1 LDTILAAGYDQC
13 KQIGEGTKRRFL
25 MASAEGRGETY
36 GALGRRVGLAAV
48 VLLLFGT
55 FGVSTAFGML
65 LLLPLYVQKLG
76 GNEANFGAIL
86 SSATIT
92 AIPCIGLLM
101 RYPEALRPH
110 AVASL
115 AIAVYAVGAAGAA
128 HVTETWTPLVGIG
141 VLLGT
146 AWAAVYAATPMVM
159 SEMVTDEGRATY
171 FGYLTGT
178 QQLGIGAGPVIA
190 RVLIETD
197 LGFRGMFLV
206 ASMIC
211 LVATVITAAVGFLA
225 SDHRTEDAEARVS
238 VAANKDA
245 VSFGEAIRRIL
256 RSEAVSSLVMILL
269 FACLF
274 TSMTQF
280 QTTFARSQ
288 GIDFSV
294 FYVTYTVAVIFSRFV
309 LARMVSRF
317 DARLVIASAV
327 SVMALGMA
335 TFLLVGSS
343 VLLYGAA
350 SGLLGLGYGLALPNV
365 QAQAVNVSE
374 EPVRPRVLPIAGLLF
389 QAAILGFPLV
399 AGWVIAS
406 LGYPALFGV
415 LVCFALA
422 QTIIGWWRYSV
433 ARKTAM
439 AASAPPA

>member
-1 LDTILAAGYDQC
+1 
-13 KQIGEGTKRRFL
+13 
-25 MASAEGRGETY
+25 
-36 GALGRRVGLAAV
+36 LGRRVRLAAV
-48 VLLLFGT
+48 MLLLFGT
-55 FGVSTAFGML
+55 LGVSTAFGVL
-65 LLLPLYVQKLG
+65 LLLPLYVQELG
-76 GNEANFGAIL
+76 GNEANFGVIL
-86 SSATIT
+86 SSATLT
-92 AIPCIGLLM
+92 AILCIGLLI
-101 RYPEALRPH
+101 RYPAALRPH
-110 AVASL
+110 AVAAL
-115 AIAVYAVGAAGAA
+115 AIAVYAIGAAGAA
-128 HVTETWTPLVGIG
+128 LVTETWTPLVGIG

-146 AWAAVYAATPMVM
+146 AWAVVYTATPMVM

-178 QQLGIGAGPVIA
+178 QQIGIGIGPVIA
-190 RVLIETD
+190 RVLVETD
-197 LGFRGMFLV
+197 LGFRGTFLV

-211 LVATVITAAVGFLA
+211 LVAAVLTAAVGLHT
-225 SDHRTEDAEARVS
+225 SEPRIEDAEARRG

-256 RSEAVSSLVMILL
+256 RSEAIFSLVMILL

-288 GIDFSV
+288 GIDYSV

-309 LARMVSRF
+309 LARMASRL

-327 SVMALGMA
+327 SVMGLGMA
-335 TFLLVGSS
+335 TFLLVGSI

-350 SGLLGLGYGLALPNV
+350 SGLLGLGYGLALPSV

-374 EPVRPRVLPIAGLLF
+374 EAVRPRVLPMAGLLF

-406 LGYPALFGV
+406 LGYPALFAV

-422 QTIIGWWRYSV
+422 QAIIGWWRYSV
-433 ARKTAM
+433 ARKAVR

>member
-1 LDTILAAGYDQC
+1 LDTILTAGYDRC
-13 KQIGEGTKRRFL
+13 KRTEEAL
-25 MASAEGRGETY
+25 RGEFRLAAAESRG
-36 GALGRRVGLAAV
+36 GAAGRRARLAAV

-55 FGVSTAFGML
+55 LGVSTTFGML
-65 LLLPLYVQKLG
+65 LLLPLYVQELG
-76 GNEANFGAIL
+76 GNEASFGVIL
-86 SSATIT
+86 SSATLT
-92 AIPCIGLLM
+92 AVVCIGFLV

-110 AVASL
+110 AVVAL
-115 AIAVYAVGAAGAA
+115 ATAVYAVGAAGAA
-128 HVTETWTPLVGIG
+128 LVSGTWTPLIGVG

-146 AWAAVYAATPMVM
+146 AWAVVYTATPMIM
-159 SEMVTDEGRATY
+159 SEMTTDEGRATY

-178 QQLGIGAGPVIA
+178 QQIGIGVGPVIA
-190 RVLIETD
+190 RVLVGTD
-197 LGFRGMFLV
+197 LGFRGTFLV

-211 LVATVITAAVGFLA
+211 LTAAGLTVAVGFLT
-225 SDHRTEDAEARVS
+225 SDPRAEDAEAGGG

-256 RSEAVSSLVMILL
+256 RSEAVFLLVMILL

-274 TSMTQF
+274 TSVTQF

-288 GIDFSV
+288 GIDYSI

-309 LARMVSRF
+309 LARMASRF

-343 VLLYGAA
+343 VVLYSAA
-350 SGLLGLGYGLALPNV
+350 SGLLGLGYGLALPSV

-399 AGWVIAS
+399 AGWVIAG
-406 LGYPALFGV
+406 LGYPTLFAV
-415 LVCFALA
+415 LVFFALA
-422 QTIIGWWRYSV
+422 QVSIGWWRYSV
-433 ARKTAM
+433 ARRAS
-439 AASAPPA
+439 SAPPA

>member
-1 LDTILAAGYDQC
+1 
-13 KQIGEGTKRRFL
+13 
-25 MASAEGRGETY
+25 
-36 GALGRRVGLAAV
+36 V

-55 FGVSTAFGML
+55 LGVSTAFGML
-65 LLLPLYVQKLG
+65 LLLPLYVQELG
-76 GNEANFGAIL
+76 GNEASFGIIL
-86 SSATIT
+86 SSATLT
-92 AIPCIGLLM
+92 AVVCIGFLV

-110 AVASL
+110 AVVAL
-115 AIAVYAVGAAGAA
+115 ATTVYAVGAAG
-128 HVTETWTPLVGIG
+128 VVVVSGTWTPLIGVG

-146 AWAAVYAATPMVM
+146 AWAVVYTATPMIM

-171 FGYLTGT
+171 FGYLTGI
-178 QQLGIGAGPVIA
+178 QQVGIGVGPVIA
-190 RVLIETD
+190 RVLVETD
-197 LGFRGMFLV
+197 LGFRGTFLV

-211 LVATVITAAVGFLA
+211 LIAAGLTVAVGFLT
-225 SDHRTEDAEARVS
+225 SDPRTEDAEAGGG

-245 VSFGEAIRRIL
+245 VSLGEAIRRIL
-256 RSEAVSSLVMILL
+256 RSEAVFSLVMILL

-288 GIDFSV
+288 GIDYSV

-309 LARMVSRF
+309 MARMASRF

-343 VLLYGAA
+343 VVLYSAA
-350 SGLLGLGYGLALPNV
+350 SGLLGLGYGLALPSV
-365 QAQAVNVSE
+365 QAQAFNVSE

-399 AGWVIAS
+399 AGWVIAG
-406 LGYPALFGV
+406 LGYPALFAV
-415 LVCFALA
+415 LIIFALA
-422 QTIIGWWRYSV
+422 QAIIGWWRYSM
-433 ARKTAM
+433 ARRAS
-439 AASAPPA
+439 SAPPA

>member
-1 LDTILAAGYDQC
+1 MAAARSRGGAAG
-13 KQIGEGTKRRFL
+13 RR
-25 MASAEGRGETY
+25 A
-36 GALGRRVGLAAV
+36 GLAAV

-55 FGVSTAFGML
+55 LGVSTAFGML
-65 LLLPLYVQKLG
+65 LLLPLYVQELG
-76 GNEANFGAIL
+76 GNEASFGIIL
-86 SSATIT
+86 SSATLT
-92 AIPCIGLLM
+92 AVVCIGFLV

-110 AVASL
+110 AVVAL
-115 AIAVYAVGAAGAA
+115 ATTVYAVGAAG
-128 HVTETWTPLVGIG
+128 VVVVSGTWTPLIGVG

-146 AWAAVYAATPMVM
+146 AWAVVYTATPMIM

-171 FGYLTGT
+171 FGYLTGI
-178 QQLGIGAGPVIA
+178 QQVGIGVGPVIA
-190 RVLIETD
+190 RVLVETD
-197 LGFRGMFLV
+197 LGFRGTFLV

-211 LVATVITAAVGFLA
+211 LIAAGLTVAVGFLT
-225 SDHRTEDAEARVS
+225 SDPRTEDAEAGGG

-245 VSFGEAIRRIL
+245 VSLGEAIRRIL
-256 RSEAVSSLVMILL
+256 RSEAVFSLVMIFL

-288 GIDFSV
+288 GIDYSV

-309 LARMVSRF
+309 MARMASRF

-343 VLLYGAA
+343 VVLYSAA
-350 SGLLGLGYGLALPNV
+350 SGLLGLGYGLALPSV
-365 QAQAVNVSE
+365 QAQAFNVSE

-399 AGWVIAS
+399 AGWVIAG
-406 LGYPALFGV
+406 LGYPALFAV
-415 LVCFALA
+415 LIIFALA
-422 QTIIGWWRYSV
+422 QAIIGWWRYSM
-433 ARKTAM
+433 ARRAS
-439 AASAPPA
+439 SAPPA

>member
-1 LDTILAAGYDQC
+1 
-13 KQIGEGTKRRFL
+13 
-25 MASAEGRGETY
+25 M
-36 GALGRRVGLAAV
+36 GLAAV
-48 VLLLFGT
+48 VLLLIGT
-55 FGVSTAFGML
+55 LGVSTAFGML
-65 LLLPLYVQKLG
+65 LLLPLYVQELG
-76 GNEANFGAIL
+76 GNEANFGVIL
-86 SSATIT
+86 SSATLT
-92 AIPCIGLLM
+92 AVVCIGFLV

-110 AVASL
+110 AVVAL
-115 AIAVYAVGAAGAA
+115 AIAVYAVGVAGAA
-128 HVTETWTPLVGIG
+128 LVTGTWTPLIGVG

-146 AWAAVYAATPMVM
+146 AWAVVYAATPMVM

-178 QQLGIGAGPVIA
+178 QQIGIGGGPVIA
-190 RVLIETD
+190 RVLVETD
-197 LGFRGMFLV
+197 LGFRGTFLV
-206 ASMIC
+206 ASTIC
-211 LVATVITAAVGFLA
+211 LTAAGLMVVVGFLR
-225 SDHRTEDAEARVS
+225 SDPRTEDAEARGG

-288 GIDFSV
+288 DLEYSV

-309 LARMVSRF
+309 LARMASRF
-317 DARLVIASAV
+317 DARLVVASAV
-327 SVMALGMA
+327 SVMTLGMA

-365 QAQAVNVSE
+365 QAQAINVSE

-389 QAAILGFPLV
+389 QAGILGFPLV
-399 AGWVIAS
+399 AGWVIAG
-406 LGYPALFGV
+406 LGYPALFAV
-415 LVCFALA
+415 LVFFALA
-422 QTIIGWWRYSV
+422 QATIGWWRYSL
-433 ARKTAM
+433 AWRAG
-439 AASAPPA
+439 SAPPA

>member
-1 LDTILAAGYDQC
+1 MAAGESRD
-13 KQIGEGTKRRFL
+13 
-25 MASAEGRGETY
+25 
-36 GALGRRVGLAAV
+36 GATGRRAGLAAV

-55 FGVSTAFGML
+55 LGVSTTFGML
-65 LLLPLYVQKLG
+65 LLLPLYVQELG
-76 GNEANFGAIL
+76 GNEASFGFIS
-86 SSATIT
+86 SSATLT
-92 AIPCIGLLM
+92 AILCIGLLI
-101 RYPEALRPH
+101 RYPQALRSH
-110 AVASL
+110 AVVTL
-115 AIAVYAVGAAGAA
+115 ATVVYAVGVAGAA
-128 HVTETWTPLVGIG
+128 LVTETWTPLVGIG

-146 AWAAVYAATPMVM
+146 AWAVVYTATPMVM

-178 QQLGIGAGPVIA
+178 QQIGIGVGPVIA
-190 RVLIETD
+190 SVLVESD
-197 LGFRGMFLV
+197 LGFRGTFLV

-211 LVATVITAAVGFLA
+211 LTAAGLTVAVGSLT
-225 SDHRTEDAEARVS
+225 SDPKTEDGETRGG

-245 VSFGEAIRRIL
+245 VSFGETIRRIL
-256 RSEAVSSLVMILL
+256 RSEAVFSLVMILL

-288 GIDFSV
+288 GIDYSV

-309 LARMVSRF
+309 LARVASRF
-317 DARLVIASAV
+317 NARLVVASAV

-350 SGLLGLGYGLALPNV
+350 SGLLGLGYGLALPSA

-374 EPVRPRVLPIAGLLF
+374 KPVRPRVLPMAGLLF

-399 AGWVIAS
+399 AGWVIAG
-406 LGYPALFGV
+406 LGYPALFAV
-415 LVCFALA
+415 LVFFALA
-422 QTIIGWWRYSV
+422 QATIGWWRYSAV
-433 ARKTAM
+433 RRADRAVST
-439 AASAPPA
+439 PPA

>member
-1 LDTILAAGYDQC
+1 LDAIPATDYDRCKRIERAPRGGFRMAA
-13 KQIGEGTKRRFL
+13 T
-25 MASAEGRGETY
+25 EGRG
-36 GALGRRVGLAAV
+36 GIAGRRARLAAV

-55 FGVSTAFGML
+55 LGVSTAFGML
-65 LLLPLYVQKLG
+65 LLLPLYVQELG
-76 GNEANFGAIL
+76 GNEANFGVIL
-86 SSATIT
+86 SSATLT
-92 AIPCIGLLM
+92 AVLCIGLLI

-110 AVASL
+110 AVVAL
-115 AIAVYAVGAAGAA
+115 AIAVYAIGAAGAA
-128 HVTETWTPLVGIG
+128 LVTETWTPLVGIG

-146 AWAAVYAATPMVM
+146 AWAVVYTATPMVM
-159 SEMVTDEGRATY
+159 SQMVTDEGRATY

-178 QQLGIGAGPVIA
+178 QQIGIGVGPVIA
-190 RVLIETD
+190 RVLVETD
-197 LGFRGMFLV
+197 LGFRGTFLV

-211 LVATVITAAVGFLA
+211 LTTAGLTVAVGSLT
-225 SDHRTEDAEARVS
+225 SDPKTEDAEARGG

-245 VSFGEAIRRIL
+245 VSFGGAIRCIL
-256 RSEAVSSLVMILL
+256 RSEAVFSLVMILL

-288 GIDFSV
+288 GIDYSV
-294 FYVTYTVAVIFSRFV
+294 FYVTYTVAVIFSRFI
-309 LARMVSRF
+309 LARVASRF

-365 QAQAVNVSE
+365 QAQAVNVSR

-389 QAAILGFPLV
+389 QTAILGFPLV
-399 AGWVIAS
+399 AGWVIAG
-406 LGYPALFGV
+406 LGYPALFAV
-415 LVCFALA
+415 LVFFALA
-422 QTIIGWWRYSV
+422 QAIMGWWRYS
-433 ARKTAM
+433 
-439 AASAPPA
+439 AAGRASSAPPA

>member
-1 LDTILAAGYDQC
+1 
-13 KQIGEGTKRRFL
+13 
-25 MASAEGRGETY
+25 MASAEGRGGDD

-48 VLLLFGT
+48 GLLLFGT
-55 FGVSTAFGML
+55 LGVSTAFGVL
-65 LLLPLYVQKLG
+65 LLLPLYVQELG
-76 GNEANFGAIL
+76 GNEANFGVIL
-86 SSATIT
+86 SSATVT
-92 AIPCIGLLM
+92 AVLCIGLLI

-110 AVASL
+110 AVVAL

-128 HVTETWTPLVGIG
+128 LVTETWTPLVGIG

-146 AWAAVYAATPMVM
+146 AWAVVYAATPMVM

-178 QQLGIGAGPVIA
+178 QQIGIGVGPVIA
-190 RVLIETD
+190 QVLVETD
-197 LGFRGMFLV
+197 LGFRGTFLV
-206 ASMIC
+206 ASVIC
-211 LVATVITAAVGFLA
+211 LVAAGLTVAVGSLT
-225 SDHRTEDAEARVS
+225 SDPRAEDAEAGAR

-256 RSEAVSSLVMILL
+256 RSEAVFSLVMILL

-288 GIDFSV
+288 NLDYSV

-309 LARMVSRF
+309 LARVASRF
-317 DARLVIASAV
+317 NTRLVIASAV

-335 TFLLVGSS
+335 TFLLMGSS
-343 VLLYGAA
+343 VVLYGVA
-350 SGLLGLGYGLALPNV
+350 SGLLGVGYGLALPSA

-374 EPVRPRVLPIAGLLF
+374 EPVRPRVLPMAGLLF

-406 LGYPALFGV
+406 LGYPALFAV

-422 QTIIGWWRYSV
+422 QAIIGWWRYSV
-433 ARKTAM
+433 ARKTAR
-439 AASAPPA
+439 AASVPPA